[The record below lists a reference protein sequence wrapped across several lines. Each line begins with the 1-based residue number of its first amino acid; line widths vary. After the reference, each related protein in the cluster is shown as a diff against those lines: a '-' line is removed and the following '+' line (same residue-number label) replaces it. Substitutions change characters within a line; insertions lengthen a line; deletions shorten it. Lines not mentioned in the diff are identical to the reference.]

1 MSEPLKA
8 GDKCPQCSQPI
19 EAVHNQQIM
28 YRGRDR
34 ITGRQCLVKAIMQFC
49 SPKCGGHYQMGCEG

>member
-1 MSEPLKA
+1 
-8 GDKCPQCSQPI
+8 
-19 EAVHNQQIM
+19 M

-34 ITGRQCLVKAIMQFC
+34 ITGRQCLCKEIMHFC